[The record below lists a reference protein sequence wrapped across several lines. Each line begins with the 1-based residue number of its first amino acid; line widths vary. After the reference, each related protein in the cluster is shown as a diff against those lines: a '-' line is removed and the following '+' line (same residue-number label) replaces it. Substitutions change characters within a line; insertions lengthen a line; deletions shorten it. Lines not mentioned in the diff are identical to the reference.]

1 MSHDDLSLGCESVS
15 FKVAVN
21 NIFKEQ
27 DLISALKLFLKLLA
41 TVENS
46 DSPLRRHNIST
57 SLTPGKKHKTPE
69 ENRFCI
75 EYEIIL
81 LKNNR
86 LFFLSTV
93 C

>member
-1 MSHDDLSLGCESVS
+1 MSHDALTLGCESVS

-21 NIFKEQ
+21 TIFKEQ

-57 SLTPGKKHKTPE
+57 KSIKHVMKIA
-69 ENRFCI
+69 F
-75 EYEIIL
+75 
-81 LKNNR
+81 
-86 LFFLSTV
+86 V
-93 C
+93 